1 MENNAMITSDLESL
15 LNVLDARKNITIWNQ
30 YDGKQHLVFSNTPVY
45 EVLHIFNGTNSLVN
59 YKVVGLSCG
68 INITIMV
75 EPARENSNNLVHYEY
90 GSDLRKA
97 IMGKGASL

>member
-1 MENNAMITSDLESL
+1 MENNAMILGDLESL
-15 LNVLDARKNITIWNQ
+15 LNVLDARTHITIWNQ

-59 YKVVGLSCG
+59 YKVVGINLG
-68 INITIMV
+68 IATSIMV
-75 EPARENSNNLVHYEY
+75 EPARENSNNLVHYEL

-97 IMGKGASL
+97 LMGNGGA